1 MDSSDN
7 PFMLANLNG
16 DNEDNTCEENASER
30 YDCSGFNY
38 DTYGGDNSPS
48 SPKLIN
54 KPFLEEINVFFKLN
68 NLFSC
73 IRNDE
78 NKEPKRDI
86 SISKIIM
93 DNIIYKKLGS
103 TTYHYTNGKSSK
115 AYYTNDYPEIYY
127 NKKLYNNISHW
138 LSSEFSK
145 KI

>member
-1 MDSSDN
+1 MDPYEN
-7 PFMLANLNG
+7 HFLLANING
-16 DNEDNTCEENASER
+16 DNDDNEDNTCEENASEC
-30 YDCSGFNY
+30 YNY
-38 DTYGGDNSPS
+38 DSSPNSPTLI
-48 SPKLIN
+48 KININ
-54 KPFLEEINVFFKLN
+54 KPWLEEINAFFKLN
-68 NLFSC
+68 NLFGC

-78 NKEPKRDI
+78 KKEPKRDI

-103 TTYHYTNGKSSK
+103 VTYHHTNGKSSK

-138 LSSEFSK
+138 LSEEFSK

>member
-1 MDSSDN
+1 MEFTNN
-7 PFMLANLNG
+7 PFLLADLTNENDENDEERSHDPG
-16 DNEDNTCEENASER
+16 FYYSYGAQDNYPN
-30 YDCSGFNY
+30 
-38 DTYGGDNSPS
+38 

-54 KPFLEEINVFFKLN
+54 INKSLFNEMTSFFKLD

-73 IRNDE
+73 ISSDE
-78 NKEPKRDI
+78 KKEPKKNI

-103 TTYHYTNGKSSK
+103 VTYHHTNGKSSK

-138 LSSEFSK
+138 LSEEFSK

>member
-1 MDSSDN
+1 MDPYEN
-7 PFMLANLNG
+7 HFLLANINH
-16 DNEDNTCEENASER
+16 DNEDNICEENASEC
-30 YDCSGFNY
+30 YNY
-38 DTYGGDNSPS
+38 DSSPS
-48 SPKLIN
+48 SPKLIKININ
-54 KPFLEEINVFFKLN
+54 KPWLEEINAFFKLN
-68 NLFSC
+68 NLFDC

-78 NKEPKRDI
+78 KKEPKRDI

-103 TTYHYTNGKSSK
+103 VTYHHTNGKSSK

-138 LSSEFSK
+138 LSEEFSK